1 MSAKSLG
8 FIGPEFCKGTEKP
21 ITSPL
26 QEARHLAQFPENI
39 SILLSTV
46 RVYTLFFPEQTQQL
60 VLTRYLVY
68 RCPYQKHC
76 FFIFLVGQK
85 YTIRFVQLNKN

>member
-21 ITSPL
+21 INSPL
-26 QEARHLAQFPENI
+26 QEAQHLAQFPENI

-46 RVYTLFFPEQTQQL
+46 RVYTFFLPEQTQQL
-60 VLTRYLVY
+60 VLTRYLVS
-68 RCPYQKHC
+68 CPYQIID
-76 FFIFLVGQK
+76 FIFLVGHK
-85 YTIRFVQLNKN
+85 YTIRFCQLNKI